1 MVAFGTSTEEFGNP
15 LVITVTTE
23 SVLEYREYR
32 KMLPNLRAERAR
44 RGMSAEEV
52 GKTIGVCAE
61 TYSRWE
67 RGERTPS
74 WKYLRLLVALF
85 GRPAEYLMDEEPRFP
100 EPQTNQKGRC
110 HK

>member
-1 MVAFGTSTEEFGNP
+1 MVAFGKTTKEFGKP
-15 LVITVTTE
+15 LVITVSTE
-23 SVLEYREYR
+23 NVLECREYR

-85 GRPAEYLMDEEPRFP
+85 GRPAEYLMDEELRLP
-100 EPQTNQKGRC
+100 EPQTN
-110 HK
+110 